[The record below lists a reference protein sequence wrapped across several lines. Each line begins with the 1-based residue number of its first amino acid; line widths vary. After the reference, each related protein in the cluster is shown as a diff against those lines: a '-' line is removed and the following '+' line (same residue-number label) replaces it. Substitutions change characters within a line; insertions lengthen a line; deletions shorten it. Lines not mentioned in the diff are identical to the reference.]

1 MQEGLSRTQAW
12 HLHWMKEL
20 KTPQERREAYTLL
33 RSIDVPPSVANRVKD
48 WSQPHI
54 DSFIESW
61 LTYEVPR
68 RVEEDK

>member
-1 MQEGLSRTQAW
+1 MREELSRTQAW

-61 LTYEVPR
+61 LTYEVPSVTSR
-68 RVEEDK
+68 